1 MLYRFTKNRQLIS
14 QIMEKNHQ
22 QLWDDCL
29 QFIKDNIPE
38 PQFESWFKPITSLG
52 FEDNMLK
59 LMLPSPFVVD
69 VLEQR
74 FLPVLSSAIKKVY
87 GSSVTLTYYYHQ
99 IKNDPATKVGV
110 RTSAPSPAII
120 AQSNSQPANPFQA
133 QDNTQFESQLNPRYT
148 FENYCAGES
157 NKIARAIGETVATN
171 PSVKTF
177 NPLFV
182 FGSTGVGKT
191 HLIQAIGVRLKE
203 SNPEARV
210 LYVNARLFESQYT
223 AASMNGKTNDFFH
236 FYQSIDTLIIDDIQ
250 DLHKKPATQNTFFHI
265 FNHLHQNNK
274 QIIMSSD
281 CPPAEMEGFEERLLS
296 RFKWGMSV
304 RLEKPDAELR
314 RNVLRQKAEQNGVEL
329 SEEIINYIASNVTE
343 SIRDL
348 EGVMVSII
356 GRAAVSNC
364 DISLELAQ
372 TVIANTVKINR
383 KQINFEI
390 ILQHICQYYNIEP
403 DSLFTKSRKREISD
417 ARQLLMYLAKKLT
430 NMPFTAIGS
439 RIDRN
444 YATVI
449 YACKNIQERLELE
462 KQLRSDVDAIEN
474 AINTGTL

>member
-1 MLYRFTKNRQLIS
+1 
-14 QIMEKNHQ
+14 MEKTHQ

-29 QFIKDNIPE
+29 QFIKDNIPA
-38 PQFESWFKPITSLG
+38 PQYESWFKSITSLG
-52 FEDNMLK
+52 FEDKKLK

-74 FLPVLSSAIKKVY
+74 FIQVLSAAIKKVY
-87 GSSVTLTYYYHQ
+87 GPSVTLTYYYHQ
-99 IKNDPATKVGV
+99 IKNDPATTVSV
-110 RTSAPSPAII
+110 RTSSPSPAVT
-120 AQSNSQPANPFQA
+120 QSKSQAANPFQA
-133 QDNTQFESQLNPRYT
+133 QNQQPFDPQLNPRYT

-171 PSVKTF
+171 PSIKTF

-203 SNPEARV
+203 MNPDARV

-223 AASMNGKTNDFFH
+223 AASMKGETNNFFH

-281 CPPAEMEGFEERLLS
+281 CPPADMEGFEERLLS

-304 RLEKPDAELR
+304 QLDKPDAELR
-314 RNVLRQKAEQNGVEL
+314 RNVLRQKAEQDGVEL
-329 SEEIINYIASNVTE
+329 SPEIIDYIASNVTE

-348 EGVMVSII
+348 EGVMVSLI
-356 GRAAVSNC
+356 GRATVLNC
-364 DISLELAQ
+364 DISLDLAKS
-372 TVIANTVKINR
+372 VISNCVKINR
-383 KQINFEI
+383 KQVNFEL
-390 ILQHICQYYNIEP
+390 ILQHVCAYYNIDP

-417 ARQLLMYLAKKLT
+417 ARQMLMYLAKKLT
-430 NMPFTAIGS
+430 KMPFTAIGS

-449 YACKNIQERLELE
+449 YSCKNIEERLELE
-462 KQLRSDVDAIEN
+462 KQLREDVDSIEA
-474 AINTGTL
+474 AINSGSL

>member
-1 MLYRFTKNRQLIS
+1 
-14 QIMEKNHQ
+14 MEKNHQ

-29 QFIKDNIPE
+29 QFIKDNIPA
-38 PQFESWFKPITSLG
+38 PQYESWFQPITSLG
-52 FEDNMLK
+52 FEDKKLK
-59 LMLPSPFVVD
+59 LMLHSPFVVD

-74 FLPVLSSAIKKVY
+74 YMQVLSSAIKKVY
-87 GSSVTLTYYYHQ
+87 GPSVTLTYFYRQ
-99 IKNDPATKVGV
+99 VKNEPATTVGL
-110 RTSAPSPAII
+110 RSSSPSPTIV
-120 AQSNSQPANPFQA
+120 AQSKAQPANPFQ
-133 QDNTQFESQLNPRYT
+133 TQNQQPFDPQLNPRYT
-148 FENYCAGES
+148 FENYCAGNS

-203 SNPEARV
+203 TNPDARV

-223 AASMNGKTNDFFH
+223 AASMKGETNNFFH

-304 RLEKPDAELR
+304 QLEKPDVELR
-314 RNVLRQKAEQNGVEL
+314 RNVLRQKAEQDGIEL
-329 SEEIINYIASNVTE
+329 TPEIIDYIASNVTE

-348 EGVMVSII
+348 EGVMVSLI
-356 GRAAVSNC
+356 GRATVLNC
-364 DISLELAQ
+364 DISLDLAKS
-372 TVIANTVKINR
+372 VISNSVKINR
-383 KQINFEI
+383 KQVNFEL
-390 ILQHICQYYNIEP
+390 ILQHVCAYYNIDP
-403 DSLFTKSRKREISD
+403 DALFTKSRKREISD
-417 ARQLLMYLAKKLT
+417 ARQMLMFLAKKLT
-430 NMPFTAIGS
+430 KMPFTAIGS

-449 YACKNIQERLELE
+449 YSCKNIEERLELE
-462 KQLRSDVDAIEN
+462 KQLRDDVDAIET
-474 AINTGTL
+474 AINSGTI

>member
-1 MLYRFTKNRQLIS
+1 
-14 QIMEKNHQ
+14 MEKDHQ

-29 QFIKDNIPE
+29 QFIKDNIPS
-38 PQFESWFKPITSLG
+38 PQYESWFKPITSLG
-52 FEDNMLK
+52 FEDNKLR

-74 FLPVLSSAIKKVY
+74 YLNVLSSAIKKVY
-87 GSSVTLTYYYHQ
+87 GTGVTLTYYFHQ
-99 IKNDPATKVGV
+99 VRNEPNTTVSI
-110 RTSAPSPAII
+110 RTSAPSPTII
-120 AQSNSQPANPFQA
+120 AQSKAQPANPFQ
-133 QDNTQFESQLNPRYT
+133 TQNLQPFDPQLNPRYT
-148 FENYCAGES
+148 FENYCAGNS
-157 NKIARAIGETVATN
+157 NKIARAIGETVADN

-182 FGSTGVGKT
+182 FGPTGVGKT

-203 SNPEARV
+203 NNPEARV

-223 AASMNGKTNDFFH
+223 AASMKGETNNFFH

-281 CPPAEMEGFEERLLS
+281 CPPSEMEGFEDRLLS

-304 RLEKPDAELR
+304 QLDKPDFDLR
-314 RNVLRQKAEQNGVEL
+314 RDVLRQKAEQDGVAL
-329 SEEIINYIASNVTE
+329 SDDVIDYIATNVTE

-348 EGVMVSII
+348 EGVMVSLI
-356 GRAAVSNC
+356 GRATVLNC
-364 DISLELAQ
+364 DITLDLAQ
-372 TVIANTVKINR
+372 DVIANSVRINR
-383 KQINFEI
+383 KQINFELI
-390 ILQHICQYYNIEP
+390 VDQVCTYYGIDP
-403 DSLFTKSRKREISD
+403 DCLFTKSRKREISD
-417 ARQLLMYLAKKLT
+417 ARQMLMYLAKKLT
-430 NMPFTAIGS
+430 KMPFTAIGS

-449 YACKNIQERLELE
+449 YSCKNIEERLSLE
-462 KQLRSDVDAIEN
+462 KQLRDDVNAIET
-474 AINTGTL
+474 ALTSSCL